1 MTSVIVLSDYASDAI
16 AFAPSACITREELQE
31 QIWGNTFVD
40 FDQSL
45 NKAVNR
51 VQEYKK
57 H

>member
-51 VQEYKK
+51 VQE
-57 H
+57 